1 MFVSTMHIGCI
12 QLCILVVSAFVNSRF
27 AGCIMCSI
35 LVALAAPLR
44 PTVANHMLCHL
55 HATAVPTTRC
65 PTPAICDRHF
75 CTSSS
80 PMSNYIL
87 FQSSYISY
95 IYYLLLSIYKSILV
109 QLYLVQLL
117 LSIYKLH

>member
-1 MFVSTMHIGCI
+1 
-12 QLCILVVSAFVNSRF
+12 
-27 AGCIMCSI
+27 
-35 LVALAAPLR
+35 
-44 PTVANHMLCHL
+44 
-55 HATAVPTTRC
+55 
-65 PTPAICDRHF
+65 
-75 CTSSS
+75 
-80 PMSNYIL
+80 MSNYIL